1 MLQRP
6 QPKEVVLRHDRAWEG
21 NVSGYHTFLH
31 DDDEIRVYYR
41 GAQLNERM
49 QDGPSRGQRRPRHE
63 VTCLATSPDGIHWE
77 KPNLGLISF
86 EGTTANNIILTGDG
100 AHNFF
105 PFRDENPNADPKQRY
120 KAFGTMKSP
129 GRGLLPFTSAD
140 GIRWGRASDT
150 PVITDGKFDSQNV
163 AFWDQQ
169 IGAYRAYYRD
179 TQDGVRAIKMA
190 TSPDFLEWSPGQW
203 LEYTD
208 APPEQLYTNQVMPY
222 YRAPHI
228 YLGFPTRIVPD
239 RGAITEGLFMSSR
252 DGLTFHRFGEAFLP
266 PGMNRDRWG
275 NRSNYIWYGLIETPS
290 DVPGGANELSLYAIE
305 HYYEGNENRV
315 RRFTLRMDG
324 FVSIH
329 APMAGG
335 DVLTRPITFLGERLV
350 VNVSTSA
357 AGSLHV
363 GIEEVDGS
371 PIPGYTLAECDV
383 IWGDSIEYPVTWNQS
398 PDVHS
403 LQGRPVR
410 LRFSLRDADLF
421 SFRFI

>member
-1 MLQRP
+1 
-6 QPKEVVLRHDRAWEG
+6 
-21 NVSGYHTFLH
+21 
-31 DDDEIRVYYR
+31 
-41 GAQLNERM
+41 
-49 QDGPSRGQRRPRHE
+49 
-63 VTCLATSPDGIHWE
+63 
-77 KPNLGLISF
+77 
-86 EGTTANNIILTGDG
+86 
-100 AHNFF
+100 
-105 PFRDENPNADPKQRY
+105 
-120 KAFGTMKSP
+120 
-129 GRGLLPFTSAD
+129 
-140 GIRWGRASDT
+140 
-150 PVITDGKFDSQNV
+150 
-163 AFWDQQ
+163 
-169 IGAYRAYYRD
+169 
-179 TQDGVRAIKMA
+179 MA
-190 TSPDFLEWSPGQW
+190 TSPDFLEWLPGEW
-203 LEYTD
+203 LKYTD

-252 DGLTFHRFGEAFLP
+252 DGRTFHRFREAFLP

-290 DVPGGANELSLYAIE
+290 DVPGGADELSLYAIE